1 MTQHHN
7 TLDNIINSKQ
17 EILVTVDGVA
27 QIENLD
33 YENVNGTIMFKQP
46 PEAGSIIK
54 VYKRKENNG

>member
-1 MTQHHN
+1 MI
-7 TLDNIINSKQ
+7 LENIINSKQ

-33 YENVNGTIMFKQP
+33 YENVNGTIMFKRR

>member
-1 MTQHHN
+1 MI
-7 TLDNIINSKQ
+7 LENIINSKQ

-27 QIENLD
+27 KIENLD
-33 YENVNGTIMFKQP
+33 YEIINGTIMFKQP

>member
-1 MTQHHN
+1 MI
-7 TLDNIINSKQ
+7 LENIINSKQ

-33 YENVNGTIMFKQP
+33 YENVNDTIMFKQP

>member
-27 QIENLD
+27 KIENLD
-33 YENVNGTIMFKQP
+33 YEIINGTIMFKQP
-46 PEAGSIIK
+46 PEAGSIVK

>member
-1 MTQHHN
+1 MIQHHN

-27 QIENLD
+27 KIENLD
-33 YENVNGTIMFKQP
+33 YEIINGTIMFKQP
-46 PEAGSIIK
+46 PEAGSIVK